1 MLIWFS
7 DGLSLVLNGHVL
19 ASEQNKQRGLKQE
32 LGTQFSFI
40 KVSNKLEQKSQKS
53 DLKMVSA
60 NKARKKPY
68 LVVTQ
73 YVIIDQCS

>member
-1 MLIWFS
+1 MLICFS
-7 DGLSLVLNGHVL
+7 DGLSLVLNGHMV

-32 LGTQFSFI
+32 LGTQFTFI

-60 NKARKKPY
+60 NKARKNPTSS
-68 LVVTQ
+68 LHNT
-73 YVIIDQCS
+73 